1 MSSEAILNRIMDL
14 ELADNCVMAEYIWI
28 DGSMQQ
34 CRSKT
39 KVGVLLPA
47 GGGGTPPTPLPSPL
61 PSPSPAPPPP
71 PPPPRPGPSRPS
83 LSTNPEETGSALSF
97 RAGG

>member
-28 DGSMQQ
+28 DGSVQQ

>member
-1 MSSEAILNRIMDL
+1 MSSESILNRIMDL

-39 KVGVLLPA
+39 KVGVLLPW
-47 GGGGTPPTPLPSPL
+47 PRWYPLPPSSPPAF
-61 PSPSPAPPPP
+61 PSASASASASAPSAGPVPAVSARPTE
-71 PPPPRPGPSRPS
+71 PPRH
-83 LSTNPEETGSALSF
+83 L
-97 RAGG
+97 

>member
-39 KVGVLLPA
+39 RVGVLPA
-47 GGGGTPPTPLPSPL
+47 AVVVVPLPPSSP
-61 PSPSPAPPPP
+61 PSFPSASASASASAPAPSAGPVPAVSARP
-71 PPPPRPGPSRPS
+71 TEPPRH
-83 LSTNPEETGSALSF
+83 L
-97 RAGG
+97 